1 MKIDDVYR
9 KIRVKKFLDIEPTD
23 IIEDAKMISYFVTG
37 AHVNVVTAV
46 RIPDY
51 EKIEIKDFEDIKNT
65 YRTDTTYK
73 PFFLQRA
80 KFDVSDFSKYQIL
93 DLIIDKSQK
102 AWLVKEV
109 KNDEIIVQKYP
120 LLKSGNILDKA
131 TAKNITQ
138 IDSVWEVI
146 L

>member
-1 MKIDDVYR
+1 MKIDDIYR

-23 IIEDAKMISYFVTG
+23 VIEDARMIGYFVTG
-37 AHVNVVTAV
+37 AHANNLTAV

-51 EKIEIKDFEDIKNT
+51 EEIVIMDFEEIKNT
-65 YRTDTTYK
+65 YRTDTTYQ

-80 KFDVSDFSKYQIL
+80 KFDISDFSKYQIL
-93 DLIIDKSQK
+93 DVIIDKSQK

-109 KNDEIIVQKYP
+109 KNDEIMVQKYP
-120 LLKSGNILDKA
+120 LLNKDNVLYKVN
-131 TAKNITQ
+131 AKNTPQ
-138 IDSVWEVI
+138 IESVWEVT